1 MKRLNSKFTDSQY
14 KLISSTQKKFR
25 LYYAIMLKY
34 YESHNK
40 FLDGLPKISGSLLT
54 NIAIK
59 LDLETTSITI
69 PSARA
74 VRNYKIRILQHFN
87 ISAVKKTDK
96 TDRIDLQLHLK
107 NIISCEGIFEYEV
120 LQEYAQDFI
129 VKQGISS
136 IKESSI
142 SRIVKSTIY
151 QYEKDLFQ
159 TIVESLGIETKAY
172 LDELLIITDGMS
184 KMNHLMR
191 WVRGTTIESIKSET
205 EKLRFL
211 KLLKYPEIVTT
222 LTSKHLKRYYRNIVN
237 KYPSTIK
244 EMPNASKYAQLII
257 FCFMRKTDI
266 NDSLVEILLDTT
278 QKIFIAGENK
288 SKAKFSKLK
297 EIKKNYDNRRVL
309 KILVD
314 TILGNEEDLINKAI
328 YPKLPKKKLL
338 DIQQQLSTKKLANK
352 FSDLLYYST
361 RESFARYYRKV
372 IVPIIEVLEFDSV
385 SSNKITNVINLIKDN
400 INNNKRYYYSNQVL
414 EIEQTVQKS
423 HRDKIFDKNNRVKKI
438 DLELCVLN
446 KLRNKL
452 RSKEVWVKGGYKYRN
467 PEEDLPQDFDQN
479 KEKYFNILKQPQDA
493 DTFINTLKAE
503 LKNSL
508 FRLNNSIPQNKFVHI
523 LKKPKGHIRVAK
535 IKEQNPPKQLE
546 LIKEEV
552 FKRWPSTSLL
562 DILKEVDMFVNFTDD
577 FVASGPKIGLDK
589 EIICKRLLLAILG
602 YGTNTGLKSMSNGEI
617 SYQDLQYIKLR
628 YFDQENLQAA
638 IRKIVNSLLKIRFTS
653 LWGDNTTSVAS
664 DSKHFKASDQNLMS
678 SWHPRYHSKGVMI
691 YWHVDTS
698 SVCIYSQMK
707 SCHSSEVAAMLEG
720 ILKHA
725 TNANIDKNY
734 VDTHGASEIGF
745 AFSYLFSFALMPRFK
760 NIHKQ
765 RLYYTDKEEQKGLNH
780 IEDILVRP
788 IDWELIKRH
797 YEYIIQHAISLKLGI
812 ADTEGLLRKFTKG
825 NVQHEAYQAIRE
837 LGRAVKTIFLCNYFN
852 SLELRQEIHSA
863 LNVVERW
870 NGVNDIIFYG
880 KTGVFRSNNPLELK
894 LSTLCLHLLQLS
906 MVYINTL
913 MLQQI
918 LVESSW
924 LERMSN
930 EDKRAISP
938 LISEHINPY
947 GSFSLDLNKRLA
959 INVDQAL
966 FAREAA

>member
-69 PSARA
+69 PSSRA

-120 LQEYAQDFI
+120 LQEYAQAFI

-151 QYEKDLFQ
+151 QYERDLFQ
-159 TIVESLGIETKAY
+159 TIVDSLGIETKAY

-328 YPKLPKKKLL
+328 YPKLPKKKFL
-338 DIQQQLSTKKLANK
+338 DIQHQLSTKKLANK

-361 RESFARYYRKV
+361 RESFVV
-372 IVPIIEVLEFDSV
+372 IIG
-385 SSNKITNVINLIKDN
+385 
-400 INNNKRYYYSNQVL
+400 
-414 EIEQTVQKS
+414 
-423 HRDKIFDKNNRVKKI
+423 
-438 DLELCVLN
+438 
-446 KLRNKL
+446 KL
-452 RSKEVWVKGGYKYRN
+452 
-467 PEEDLPQDFDQN
+467 
-479 KEKYFNILKQPQDA
+479 
-493 DTFINTLKAE
+493 
-503 LKNSL
+503 L
-508 FRLNNSIPQNKFVHI
+508 FQ
-523 LKKPKGHIRVAK
+523 
-535 IKEQNPPKQLE
+535 
-546 LIKEEV
+546 
-552 FKRWPSTSLL
+552 
-562 DILKEVDMFVNFTDD
+562 
-577 FVASGPKIGLDK
+577 
-589 EIICKRLLLAILG
+589 
-602 YGTNTGLKSMSNGEI
+602 
-617 SYQDLQYIKLR
+617 
-628 YFDQENLQAA
+628 
-638 IRKIVNSLLKIRFTS
+638 
-653 LWGDNTTSVAS
+653 
-664 DSKHFKASDQNLMS
+664 
-678 SWHPRYHSKGVMI
+678 
-691 YWHVDTS
+691 
-698 SVCIYSQMK
+698 
-707 SCHSSEVAAMLEG
+707 
-720 ILKHA
+720 
-725 TNANIDKNY
+725 
-734 VDTHGASEIGF
+734 
-745 AFSYLFSFALMPRFK
+745 
-760 NIHKQ
+760 
-765 RLYYTDKEEQKGLNH
+765 
-780 IEDILVRP
+780 
-788 IDWELIKRH
+788 
-797 YEYIIQHAISLKLGI
+797 
-812 ADTEGLLRKFTKG
+812 
-825 NVQHEAYQAIRE
+825 
-837 LGRAVKTIFLCNYFN
+837 
-852 SLELRQEIHSA
+852 
-863 LNVVERW
+863 
-870 NGVNDIIFYG
+870 
-880 KTGVFRSNNPLELK
+880 
-894 LSTLCLHLLQLS
+894 
-906 MVYINTL
+906 
-913 MLQQI
+913 
-918 LVESSW
+918 
-924 LERMSN
+924 
-930 EDKRAISP
+930 
-938 LISEHINPY
+938 
-947 GSFSLDLNKRLA
+947 
-959 INVDQAL
+959 
-966 FAREAA
+966 

>member
-1 MKRLNSKFTDSQY
+1 MKRLNSQFTDLQY

-34 YESHNK
+34 YESHHK

-74 VRNYKIRILQHFN
+74 VRNYKIKILQHFN
-87 ISAVKKTDK
+87 ISPVKKTDK

-120 LQEYAQDFI
+120 LREYAQDFI
-129 VKQGISS
+129 VEHDIAS
-136 IKESSI
+136 IKGSSI
-142 SRIVKSTIY
+142 SRIVKSTIF
-151 QYEKDLFQ
+151 QYEKDLFHN
-159 TIVESLGIETKAY
+159 IVDGLDIETKAY

-205 EKLRFL
+205 AKLRSL
-211 KLLKYPEIVTT
+211 KLLEYPEVVTT
-222 LTSKHLKRYYRNIVN
+222 LTAKHLKRYYRNIVN

-244 EMPNASKYAQLII
+244 EMPDASKYAQLII

-278 QKIFIAGENK
+278 QKIFISGENK
-288 SKAKFSKLK
+288 SRAKFSKLK
-297 EIKKNYDNRRVL
+297 KIRKNYDNRRVL

-314 TILGNEEDLINKAI
+314 TILDHEEDLINKAI

-338 DIQQQLSTKKLANK
+338 DIQQKLSTKKLANK

-361 RESFARYYRKV
+361 RESFARYYRKI

-400 INNNKRYYYSNQVL
+400 INNNKRYYYNNQVL
-414 EIEQTVQKS
+414 EIEQTIQKS

-452 RSKEVWVKGGYKYRN
+452 RSKEIWVKGGYKYRN

-508 FRLNNSIPQNKFVHI
+508 FRLNNAIPQNKFVNI

-562 DILKEVDMFVNFTDD
+562 DVLKEVDLFVNFTDD
-577 FVASGPKIGLDK
+577 FVASGPKTGLDK
-589 EIICKRLLLAILG
+589 ETICKRLLLAILG

-628 YFDQENLQAA
+628 YFDQENLQEA

-707 SCHSSEVAAMLEG
+707 SCHSSEVASMLEG

-765 RLYYTDKEEQKGLNH
+765 RLYYTDKEEPKGLNY
-780 IEDILVRP
+780 IDDILVRP

-880 KTGVFRSNNPLELK
+880 KTVVFRSNNPLELK

-959 INVDQAL
+959 INVDHTL